1 MTVQSKIWMPLVA
14 LGAIA
19 CTEVKSEEVTTAG
32 MYLDY
37 SVVTQGEGTGSDVST
52 MLRVGG
58 VTSTTY
64 VDLSA
69 GDQLSV
75 LVEDEEAILN
85 QISLGVVHSYQ
96 QRFETDVE
104 DSEFLLSFDR
114 ADQTGAP
121 SSVAVLPAPF
131 ELTMPLAEESVS
143 RSVETGEL
151 VVSWDNQSDDRINV
165 SVFGDCFASYFAL
178 DESDAGTHIIPLSY
192 FKDNEY
198 DAVSSCSAEV
208 IVERSRTGSVDSEFA
223 GGSSQGVQMRT
234 VTIQMEP

>member
-1 MTVQSKIWMPLVA
+1 MTVQTKMWIPLVA

-19 CTEVKSEEVTTAG
+19 CTEVKSAEVTTAG

-37 SVVTQGEGTGSDVST
+37 TVVTQGEGTGSDVST

-58 VTSTTY
+58 ATSTTY

-75 LVEDEEAILN
+75 LVEDEEAVLN
-85 QISLGVVHSYQ
+85 QLSLGVVHSYQ
-96 QRFETDVE
+96 QRFETDTE
-104 DSEFLLSFDR
+104 DGEFVLRFDR
-114 ADQTGAP
+114 VDQTGAP
-121 SSVAVLPAPF
+121 SSLAVLPAPF
-131 ELTMPLAEESVS
+131 EITLPVGDDTVS

-151 VVSWDNQSDDRINV
+151 VVSWDNQSDDSINI
-165 SVFGDCFASYFAL
+165 SVYGDCFASYFAL
-178 DESDAGTHIIPLSY
+178 EQSDAGTHTIPLSY

-208 IVERSRTGSVDSEFA
+208 SVERRRTGSVDSEFA
-223 GGSSQGVQMRT
+223 GGSSQGVQLRT

>member
-1 MTVQSKIWMPLVA
+1 MTVQTKMWMPLVA

-32 MYLDY
+32 MYVDY
-37 SVVTQGEGTGSDVST
+37 TVVTQGEGTGSDVST

-58 VTSTTY
+58 ATSTTY

-75 LVEDEEAILN
+75 LVEEEEAVLN
-85 QISLGVVHSYQ
+85 QLSLGVVHSYQ
-96 QRFETDVE
+96 QRFETDTE
-104 DSEFLLSFDR
+104 DSEFVLRFDR

-121 SSVAVLPAPF
+121 SSLAVLPAPF
-131 ELTMPLAEESVS
+131 EITLPVGEETVS

-151 VVSWDNQSDDRINV
+151 VVSWDNQSDDSINI
-165 SVFGDCFASYFAL
+165 SVYGDCFASYFAL
-178 DESDAGTHIIPLSY
+178 EQSDAGTHSIPLSY

-208 IVERSRTGSVDSEFA
+208 SVERRRTGSVDTEFA
-223 GGSSQGVQMRT
+223 GGSSQGVQQRT
-234 VTIQMEP
+234 VNIQIEP

>member
-1 MTVQSKIWMPLVA
+1 MTVQTKMWMPLVA
-14 LGAIA
+14 LGAMA
-19 CTEVKSEEVTTAG
+19 CTEVKSAEVTTAG

-37 SVVTQGEGTGSDVST
+37 TVVTQGEGTGSDVST

-58 VTSTTY
+58 ATSTTY

-75 LVEDEEAILN
+75 LVEEEEAVLN
-85 QISLGVVHSYQ
+85 QLSLGVVHSYQ
-96 QRFETDVE
+96 QRFETDTE
-104 DSEFLLSFDR
+104 DGEFVLRFDR
-114 ADQTGAP
+114 VDQTGAP
-121 SSVAVLPAPF
+121 SSLAVLPAPF
-131 ELTMPLAEESVS
+131 EITLPVDDDTVS

-151 VVSWDNQSDDRINV
+151 VVSWDNQSDDSINI
-165 SVFGDCFASYFAL
+165 SVYGDCFASYFAL
-178 DESDAGTHIIPLSY
+178 EQSDAGTHTIPLSY

-208 IVERSRTGSVDSEFA
+208 SVERRRTGSVDSEFA
-223 GGSSQGVQMRT
+223 GGSSQGVQLRT